1 MSTKEITISKEVA
14 PVITQAQKF
23 NIVDKESMA
32 TAVDY
37 LSKLNK
43 ENDKIIEEK
52 EKITK
57 PLNEALKVERA
68 RWAPVEKML
77 KTAIDIYRTKMSAY
91 QTNLIQEQRKQE
103 QKIADRL
110 AKGTIK
116 QETAMRKMDEL
127 EVVDNKT
134 TTDNGSILFRTDYV
148 LEITS
153 LKDIPLEYME
163 PKESVITRDLKAGKI
178 IAGCKLKEVLTPVN
192 RR

>member
-1 MSTKEITISKEVA
+1 MSKEITISKEVA

-23 NIVDKESMA
+23 NIVDKESM
-32 TAVDY
+32 TLAVDY

-43 ENDKIIEEK
+43 ENDKIVEEK
-52 EKITK
+52 ERITK

-68 RWAPVEKML
+68 RWSPVEKML
-77 KTAIDIYRTKMSAY
+77 KTAIEIYRTKMSIY

-116 QETAMRKMDEL
+116 QETAVRKMDEL
-127 EVVDNKT
+127 EGVENKT
-134 TTDNGSILFRTDYV
+134 ETESGSISFRTDLV

-163 PKESVITRDLKAGKI
+163 PKESVITRDLKVGKV

-192 RR
+192 KR